1 MRGSYPTQRGSS
13 TLDPPRSR
21 PRAAFELPLGR
32 RRSHTYATGENQQN
46 ASLKPGTRCATRQD
60 CAREAGRCTRARSS
74 GGSASGGAAAH
85 LWPALRARARQ
96 RRRAGRPG
104 ASLRSG
110 DVGRQGAD
118 DNELRG
124 VRRRACCCTLK
135 CRCRLPPSTPSRAQ
149 SERSPRPSQ
158 SSEVGAAPRGR
169 DDLRADDGHQTN
181 AAQIPCKFQA
191 EKNCTV
197 PSPTSSGRPGPPVT
211 PRASAGSQRR
221 GYTVARRGAADR
233 GSRHRWHLSPT
244 SQPRVAYIR
253 GALRFFAAA
262 EVYA

>member
-32 RRSHTYATGENQQN
+32 RRSHTYAGENQQN

-104 ASLRSG
+104 ASLRPSG

-118 DNELRG
+118 DNELR
-124 VRRRACCCTLK
+124 A
-135 CRCRLPPSTPSRAQ
+135 
-149 SERSPRPSQ
+149 
-158 SSEVGAAPRGR
+158 SSKAHMLLYAGGAAAVCPHQPRLGR
-169 DDLRADDGHQTN
+169 DRGTRPGFPSVLEPALLAMGGDDLRQATVDQT
-181 AAQIPCKFQA
+181 
-191 EKNCTV
+191 T
-197 PSPTSSGRPGPPVT
+197 
-211 PRASAGSQRR
+211 
-221 GYTVARRGAADR
+221 ARRHAVSDRLNLFDRRQRHLAQGGAA
-233 GSRHRWHLSPT
+233 HL
-244 SQPRVAYIR
+244 
-253 GALRFFAAA
+253 
-262 EVYA
+262 

>member
-46 ASLKPGTRCATRQD
+46 ASLKPGTRCTTRQD

-74 GGSASGGAAAH
+74 GGQRFWGAAAH

-104 ASLRSG
+104 ASLRPSG

-118 DNELRG
+118 DNELR
-124 VRRRACCCTLK
+124 A
-135 CRCRLPPSTPSRAQ
+135 
-149 SERSPRPSQ
+149 
-158 SSEVGAAPRGR
+158 SSKAHMLLHAGGAAATCPHQSRLGRDRGTR
-169 DDLRADDGHQTN
+169 PGFPSVLEPALLAMGGDDLRQATVDQT
-181 AAQIPCKFQA
+181 
-191 EKNCTV
+191 T
-197 PSPTSSGRPGPPVT
+197 
-211 PRASAGSQRR
+211 
-221 GYTVARRGAADR
+221 ARRHAVSDRLNLFDRRQRHLAQGGAA
-233 GSRHRWHLSPT
+233 HLWWGGAASGF
-244 SQPRVAYIR
+244 SSANVDNR
-253 GALRFFAAA
+253 GAEQPITGPGIAGISQ
-262 EVYA
+262 